1 MIYLVAVESGPRAGT
16 CKIGFS
22 TAPGRRSVG
31 LAGHVKGA
39 VTLLSVAP
47 GTRDDERRLH
57 DSLDA
62 VRVVF
67 GTEHEFFRRDE
78 AVAAF
83 NSVRGVVPLNVT
95 VAVGDGEPRDGL
107 FALDENDERARNIAR
122 GKIIHALR
130 IAAGLSFREAAAAV
144 GVSVGAWQRWEAG
157 AEPNVISALRI
168 CALLGTTIEA
178 VWGSDTEAAS

>member
-67 GTEHEFFRRDE
+67 GTEREFFERE
-78 AVAAF
+78 PAVAAF
-83 NSVRGVVPLNVT
+83 GAVRGAAPIGLS
-95 VAVGDGEPRDGL
+95 VAIGDGVARSAL
-107 FALDENDERARNIAR
+107 LALDADDERERFVAIGKVIRGLRLERGLSLRAAARVVGVSHGAWQQWEN
-122 GKIIHALR
+122 GVQPNVVHALR
-130 IAAGLSFREAAAAV
+130 LCEVLGVPFEALWCFTRE
-144 GVSVGAWQRWEAG
+144 
-157 AEPNVISALRI
+157 
-168 CALLGTTIEA
+168 
-178 VWGSDTEAAS
+178 DAS